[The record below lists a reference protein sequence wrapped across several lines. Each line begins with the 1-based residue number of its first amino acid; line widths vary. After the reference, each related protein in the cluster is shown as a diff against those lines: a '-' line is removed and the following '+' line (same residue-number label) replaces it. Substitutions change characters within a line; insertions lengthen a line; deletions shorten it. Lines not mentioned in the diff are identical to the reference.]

1 MRKWYLLALL
11 VVIVA
16 VGCGVKSQLKKLP
29 IISGYSAKALCSYT
43 YIAGLPLEK
52 IESEDL
58 SFGPLPIATNKIQ
71 LSDYTATSSVLG
83 LGKKTAVYRQDIG
96 CVLLQGAD
104 DYQVQSPKY
113 SRPADR
119 PLPYPY
125 GDATTSDVP
134 AGVDVAG
141 VEAAIA
147 GICDPDGTMTDKKT
161 RAVLVIYK
169 DTIVAEYYADGIDQG
184 TELLGWSM
192 TKSIMNAWVGRQV
205 QAGAVSLEDRNLY
218 EHWQQDARKDIS
230 LNDMLHMTS
239 GLEWEEVY
247 DKVSGATTMLFDSED
262 IVATASVRQAV
273 HPAGDHWYYSSGTSN
288 LISGYLRSKYTEHE
302 DYLRYPYDSLFFKLG
317 MYDTV
322 LESDESGT
330 YIGSSYCYAT
340 ARDWGRFG
348 LLYLHDGVWN
358 GERLLPEGWVDYSTE
373 EVADSDG
380 IYGAHFWLN
389 KRGSA
394 YPNAP
399 YDTYSANG
407 FQGQRVFIIPSRD
420 LVIVRLGLNED
431 PGFDDF
437 LKQIVAS
444 VPVPS

>member
-1 MRKWYLLALL
+1 
-11 VVIVA
+11 
-16 VGCGVKSQLKKLP
+16 
-29 IISGYSAKALCSYT
+29 
-43 YIAGLPLEK
+43 
-52 IESEDL
+52 
-58 SFGPLPIATNKIQ
+58 
-71 LSDYTATSSVLG
+71 
-83 LGKKTAVYRQDIG
+83 
-96 CVLLQGAD
+96 
-104 DYQVQSPKY
+104 
-113 SRPADR
+113 
-119 PLPYPY
+119 
-125 GDATTSDVP
+125 
-134 AGVDVAG
+134 
-141 VEAAIA
+141 
-147 GICDPDGTMTDKKT
+147 
-161 RAVLVIYK
+161 
-169 DTIVAEYYADGIDQG
+169 
-184 TELLGWSM
+184 M

-205 QAGAVSLEDRNLY
+205 QAGAVSLDDRNLY

-262 IVATASVRQAV
+262 IVATASVRPAV

-373 EVADSDG
+373 EA
-380 IYGAHFWLN
+380 
-389 KRGSA
+389 
-394 YPNAP
+394 
-399 YDTYSANG
+399 ANG